1 MSVSNWSWL
10 IEGANNRRS
19 TDVCAPD
26 CSSFRAHSMFDAE
39 LYREKA
45 EVERWKERDPLKT
58 LVERLITAGLR
69 QRGQNVV
76 VMLHDKVDQVLKIVH
91 LLEMR
96 HSLTAIT
103 SPDVL
108 QPAARR
114 DHVDTLIAPALA
126 RGAIVLCDRFVD
138 STRVYQGAVAGL
150 EGKLLSRLEAAAT
163 SGRMPDLTIV
173 IDVPVAIG
181 FERARR
187 RREALGEATDRFE
200 SESLAF
206 HEKVRAAF
214 LALAAAEPERC
225 VVVDGAGSAE
235 DAGAAIWSAVTA
247 HLVGR
252 ALKDGARN
260 RHSAASRAA
269 RLRRPCGRR

>member
-1 MSVSNWSWL
+1 MAEIDARAATGSLFVSFEGG
-10 IEGANNRRS
+10 EGAGKS
-19 TDVCAPD
+19 TQIDLLRV
-26 CSSFRAHSMFDAE
+26 
-39 LYREKA
+39 
-45 EVERWKERDPLKT
+45 
-58 LVERLITAGLR
+58 RLEESGLR
-69 QRGQNVV
+69 VV
-76 VMLHDKVDQVLKIVH
+76 TTREPGGSHTAEDIRYI
-91 LLEMR
+91 LLSGHAKRYGSVGETILF
-96 HSLTAIT
+96 S
-103 SPDVL
+103 
-108 QPAARR
+108 AARR

-187 RREALGEATDRFE
+187 RREARGEATDRFE

-252 ALKDGARN
+252 A
-260 RHSAASRAA
+260 
-269 RLRRPCGRR
+269 